1 MSISF
6 LFLFSLSPSKFRL
19 HTYTSLSYLQIFL
32 YTMNQVLTENIIFF
46 FFVII
51 VISLKKVECQEQI
64 FFLNY

>member
-1 MSISF
+1 
-6 LFLFSLSPSKFRL
+6 
-19 HTYTSLSYLQIFL
+19 
-32 YTMNQVLTENIIFF
+32 MNQVLTENIIF